1 MVVHVGTNDLKSKDA
16 ITVVDNIAKVKET
29 IKTIS
34 PKTKV
39 LISMLTNR
47 YDNEELE
54 YKVTALNEEIK
65 RSFQTDVID
74 NSNLEETCVNKGGL
88 YLSRK
93 GTIHLAMNYKQML
106 SNL

>member
-1 MVVHVGTNDLKSKDA
+1 M
-16 ITVVDNIAKVKET
+16 VDNIAKVKET
-29 IKTIS
+29 IKTII

-54 YKVTALNEEIK
+54 HKVTALNEEIK
-65 RSFQTDVID
+65 RSFQTDFIY

-88 YLSRK
+88 HLSRK
-93 GTIHLAMNYKQML
+93 GTIH
-106 SNL
+106 